1 MSKVLSYKTA
11 KKYAHLKC
19 HMERTELE
27 VATKDGKY
35 KAPVM
40 TRAGSKG
47 ARKAMGTPK
56 PGELNGTHRGNC
68 SHVMYQG
75 KFTNKKGVTKEVT
88 MELDVRGKEEQIA
101 KDKSINAAKQKE
113 AIKFR
118 AGIIRHK
125 APLYVTRQA
134 GIVIDRIA
142 RMMIEDSITQDKLCD
157 HNPYQNTDYKYL
169 WLVWSDI
176 VSDMEFKTNY

>member
-1 MSKVLSYKTA
+1 MSGMKLSYKTA

-19 HMERTELE
+19 ITEKTELE

-47 ARKAMGTPK
+47 ARKAMGTPR
-56 PGELNGTHRGNC
+56 PGELNGTHKGNC
-68 SHVMYQG
+68 SHVMYQD
-75 KFTNKKGVTKEVT
+75 KKGNTR
-88 MELDVRGKEEQIA
+88 ELDIRGLEEDFHKTQNIDKA
-101 KDKSINAAKQKE
+101 KLKE

-125 APLYVTRQA
+125 APIYVTRIA

-142 RMMIEDSITQDKLCD
+142 RTMVEDNVSQHDLLSN
-157 HNPYQNTDYKYL
+157 NPYKNGDYRYM
-169 WLVWSDI
+169 WNVWSNI
-176 VSDMEFKTNY
+176 VSEMEFKKAH